1 MIQETLEEFMNNVEI
16 KCRDVA
22 IYKNEEKGLTYP
34 LALGHL
40 LCRVDYLEL
49 SKEEVKKAIFEQ
61 KIDDKEYQMFD
72 CEKIVPKYEITKI
85 EADKFTLTTK
95 KVKGTHIWNVANQTG
110 IHHTFENKEEAI
122 KLCEEINNKVIQE
135 LKHDR

>member
-1 MIQETLEEFMNNVEI
+1 MIEEKLEDFMQNVDI

-22 IYKNEEKGLTYP
+22 IYKNEEKGLYYP

-49 SKEEVKKAIFEQ
+49 TKEELQKAKFEQ
-61 KIDDKEYQMFD
+61 KIDDIEYEMFD
-72 CEKIVPKYEITKI
+72 CDRIVPKYEITKN

-95 KVKGTHIWNVANQTG
+95 KVKATHIWNVANQTG
-110 IHHTFENKEEAI
+110 IHHTFENKKDAFD
-122 KLCEEINNKVIQE
+122 LCEQINSIVIKE
-135 LKHDR
+135 LKK